1 MRGAWSVALCSAR
14 VKNYKMVRDFRKL
27 DVWKGS
33 FELVKMVYDT
43 VLKFPKYEDWGLSSQ
58 LRRAVVS
65 ISSNIAEG
73 CGRRTD
79 KDFVNFL
86 HMSMGSVREV
96 ECQLMIAKELDYLS
110 DDEFNK
116 LIVKLNEVGGKL
128 SRFIDYVLSLR

>member
-1 MRGAWSVALCSAR
+1 
-14 VKNYKMVRDFRKL
+14 MVRDFKRL
-27 DVWKGS
+27 DVWKRS
-33 FELVKMVYDT
+33 FDLVKMVYEV

-73 CGRRTD
+73 CGRRTSR
-79 KDFVNFL
+79 DFVNFL

-110 DDEFNK
+110 EEEFDI
-116 LIVKLNEVGGKL
+116 LLVKLNEVGGML
-128 SRFIDYVLSLR
+128 SRFIDYISREG